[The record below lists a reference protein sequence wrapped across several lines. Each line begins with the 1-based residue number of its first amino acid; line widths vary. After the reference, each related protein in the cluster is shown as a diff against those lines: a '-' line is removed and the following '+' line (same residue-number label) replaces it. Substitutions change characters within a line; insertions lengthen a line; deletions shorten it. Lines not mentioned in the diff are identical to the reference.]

1 MFLFYSGYG
10 VMESI
15 KKKGSNYIDSIP
27 KRRLLATLANF
38 DVAILLFFLVNL
50 SLGIHYDTQDILLS
64 FTGWESIGNS
74 NWYIFVI
81 LCCYLSTYLT
91 FKVVRG
97 QNKNRKLICGGN
109 LLIITCIYVVLVKN
123 KQSYWYDTIFSYPL
137 GGCFS
142 LYKSELEGKVR
153 KHYRLCLAAVFL
165 LFLILFFEP
174 YEVMCIRAN
183 MRACLLAIAIVVLSM
198 KVQVRNPSLSW
209 LGKNLF
215 PLYIYQRIGM
225 IIFSRI
231 NEGEFIKDYPYL
243 YIVLCVMITLL
254 MGYMYKYIKIKI

>member
-1 MFLFYSGYG
+1 MFLLYIIIIILLSSGMTFYKTGFYEGYIAKEQCNCLKGFFIVVVFCRHIAPYLSDAGYDFSLLGDNLFRQIDERIGQLLVVMFLFYSGYG

-27 KRRLLATLANF
+27 KRRLLATFANF

-64 FTGWESIGNS
+64 FTGWKSIGNS

-109 LLIITCIYVVLVKN
+109 LLIISCIYVVLVKN

-137 GGCFS
+137 GG
-142 LYKSELEGKVR
+142 
-153 KHYRLCLAAVFL
+153 VF
-165 LFLILFFEP
+165 F
-174 YEVMCIRAN
+174 V
-183 MRACLLAIAIVVLSM
+183 
-198 KVQVRNPSLSW
+198 VQV
-209 LGKNLF
+209 
-215 PLYIYQRIGM
+215 
-225 IIFSRI
+225 
-231 NEGEFIKDYPYL
+231 
-243 YIVLCVMITLL
+243 
-254 MGYMYKYIKIKI
+254 

>member
-1 MFLFYSGYG
+1 MKKDMPLEGLRWSRDSG
-10 VMESI
+10 SA
-15 KKKGSNYIDSIP
+15 
-27 KRRLLATLANF
+27 L
-38 DVAILLFFLVNL
+38 
-50 SLGIHYDTQDILLS
+50 YDTPQNGRS
-64 FTGWESIGNS
+64 RTGW
-74 NWYIFVI
+74 
-81 LCCYLSTYLT
+81 
-91 FKVVRG
+91 
-97 QNKNRKLICGGN
+97 GG
-109 LLIITCIYVVLVKN
+109 V
-123 KQSYWYDTIFSYPL
+123 
-137 GGCFS
+137 S

-254 MGYMYKYIKIKI
+254 VGYMYKYIKIKI

>member
-1 MFLFYSGYG
+1 M
-10 VMESI
+10 
-15 KKKGSNYIDSIP
+15 
-27 KRRLLATLANF
+27 LATLANF

-97 QNKNRKLICGGN
+97 QYKNRKLICGGN

-153 KHYRLCLAAVFL
+153 KHYRLCLAAVLL